1 MKKKLLEALK
11 TKFVGIDEAILDRIA
26 TKKAEGL
33 TDESKIT
40 ALVDGITIQYVIQ
53 SYGDYRANEANVSS
67 VNNYEEKYGLKD
79 GKPVEKGGDG
89 NGSGTGKE
97 GKKTYTA
104 DELDSYFNTK
114 LEEKWKPYQQEID
127 TYKAEKA
134 KSERQ
139 TLITSKAKELG
150 LTDSDMEFV
159 TVPDGKDVSEFLT
172 GYKQS
177 LINRGLKPAESEG
190 AQVGDEQ
197 VQNAVAD
204 DWLGSLTVSQ

>member
-89 NGSGTGKE
+89 NGSGIGKE

-104 DELDSYFNTK
+104 DELDSYLNTK
-114 LEEKWKPYQQEID
+114 LEEKWKPYQQEIE

>member
-104 DELDSYFNTK
+104 DELDSYLNTK
-114 LEEKWKPYQQEID
+114 LEEKWKPYQQEIE

-159 TVPDGKDVSEFLT
+159 TVSEGKDVSEFLT

>member
-11 TKFVGIDEAILDRIA
+11 TKFMGIDEAVLERMA
-26 TKKAEGL
+26 TKRAEGL

-40 ALVDGITIQYVIQ
+40 AIVDGITIQDVVK
-53 SYGDYRANEANVSS
+53 SYGDYRANEAATSS
-67 VNNYEEKYGLKD
+67 ISNYEARHGLKD
-79 GKPVEKGGDG
+79 GKPVTPDVNEE
-89 NGSGTGKE
+89 TGKE

-104 DELDSYFNTK
+104 DELDSYFNSK
-114 LEEKWKPYQQEID
+114 MEEKWKPYQQEID
-127 TYKAEKA
+127 AYKAEKA

-139 TLITSKAKELG
+139 ALITSKAKELG
-150 LTDSDMEFV
+150 LSDNDMEYV
-159 TVPDGKDVSEFLT
+159 TVPEDKDVAEFLT

>member
-1 MKKKLLEALK
+1 MKDKIFNALK
-11 TKFVGIDEAILDRIA
+11 VKFEGLEDSILLRIA
-26 TKKAEGL
+26 GKKAEGV
-33 TDESKIT
+33 TDEAKIT
-40 ALVDGITIQYVIQ
+40 TIVDGITLQDVVK
-53 SYGDYRANEANVSS
+53 SYGDYRANEAAKSS
-67 VNNYEEKYGLKD
+67 VSNYEEKHGLKD
-79 GKPVEKGGDG
+79 GKPVTTGENEEKGKG
-89 NGSGTGKE
+89 

-104 DELDSYFNTK
+104 EELDSYFSSK

-127 TYKAEKA
+127 NYKAEKA
-134 KSERQ
+134 KTERQ
-139 TLITSKAKELG
+139 ALITSKAKELG
-150 LTDSDMEFV
+150 LTDDDMEFV
-159 TVPDGKDVSEFLT
+159 TVPEGKDVSEFLT

>member
-1 MKKKLLEALK
+1 M
-11 TKFVGIDEAILDRIA
+11 
-26 TKKAEGL
+26 
-33 TDESKIT
+33 
-40 ALVDGITIQYVIQ
+40 
-53 SYGDYRANEANVSS
+53 
-67 VNNYEEKYGLKD
+67 KD

-104 DELDSYFNTK
+104 DELDSYLNTK
-114 LEEKWKPYQQEID
+114 LEEKWKPYQQEIE

-159 TVPDGKDVSEFLT
+159 TVPEGKDVSEFLT

>member
-104 DELDSYFNTK
+104 DELDSYLNTK
-114 LEEKWKPYQQEID
+114 LEEKWKPYQQEIE

-159 TVPDGKDVSEFLT
+159 TVPEGKDVSEFLT

>member
-1 MKKKLLEALK
+1 MKKKLLDALK
-11 TKFVGIDEAILDRIA
+11 TKFVGIDEVILERIA
-26 TKKAEGL
+26 EKKAEGV
-33 TDESKIT
+33 TDEAKIT
-40 ALVDGITIQYVIQ
+40 TIVDGITLQDVVK
-53 SYGDYRANEANVSS
+53 SYGDYRANEAAKSS
-67 VNNYEEKYGLKD
+67 VSNYEEKHGLKD

-104 DELDSYFNTK
+104 DELDSYLNTK
-114 LEEKWKPYQQEID
+114 LEEKWKPYQQEIE

-159 TVPDGKDVSEFLT
+159 TVPEGKDVSEFLT

>member
-79 GKPVEKGGDG
+79 GKPVTTGGNEG
-89 NGSGTGKE
+89 EGKE

-127 TYKAEKA
+127 SYKAEKA

-150 LTDSDMEFV
+150 LTDGDMEFV

-204 DWLGSLTVSQ
+204 DWLGSLTVTQ

>member
-89 NGSGTGKE
+89 NGSGIGKE

-104 DELDSYFNTK
+104 DELDSYLNTK
-114 LEEKWKPYQQEID
+114 LEEKWKPYQQEIE

-159 TVPDGKDVSEFLT
+159 TVPEGKDVSEFLT

>member
-11 TKFVGIDEAILDRIA
+11 TKFIGVDEAVLERMA
-26 TKKAEGL
+26 TKRAEGL

-40 ALVDGITIQYVIQ
+40 AIVDGITIQDVVK
-53 SYGDYRANEANVSS
+53 SYGDYRANEAAASS
-67 VNNYEEKYGLKD
+67 VSNYEEKHGLKD
-79 GKPVEKGGDG
+79 GKPVTKGV
-89 NGSGTGKE
+89 NEETGKE

-104 DELDSYFNTK
+104 DELDSYFNSK
-114 LEEKWKPYQQEID
+114 MEEKWKPYQQEID
-127 TYKAEKA
+127 AYKAEKA

-139 TLITSKAKELG
+139 ALITSKAKELG
-150 LTDSDMEFV
+150 LSDNDMEYV
-159 TVPDGKDVSEFLT
+159 TVPEDKDVAEFLT

-204 DWLGSLTVSQ
+204 DWLGSLTVSL

>member
-11 TKFVGIDEAILDRIA
+11 TKFMGIDEAVLERMA
-26 TKKAEGL
+26 TKRAEGL

-40 ALVDGITIQYVIQ
+40 AIVDGITIQDVVK
-53 SYGDYRANEANVSS
+53 SYGDYRANEAAASS
-67 VNNYEEKYGLKD
+67 VSNYEEKHGLKD
-79 GKPVEKGGDG
+79 GKPVTKGV
-89 NGSGTGKE
+89 NEETGKE

-104 DELDSYFNTK
+104 DELDSYFNSK
-114 LEEKWKPYQQEID
+114 MEEKWKPYQQEID
-127 TYKAEKA
+127 AYKAEKA

-139 TLITSKAKELG
+139 ALITSKAKELG
-150 LTDSDMEFV
+150 LSDNDMEYV
-159 TVPDGKDVSEFLT
+159 TVPEDKDVAEFLT

>member
-1 MKKKLLEALK
+1 MKKKLLDALK
-11 TKFVGIDEAILDRIA
+11 TKFSGVSEVILDRIA
-26 TKKAEGL
+26 TKKAEGV
-33 TDESKIT
+33 TDESQIT
-40 ALVDGITIQYVIQ
+40 AIVDGINFQYVLT
-53 SYGDYRANEANVSS
+53 SYGDYRANEANISS

-79 GKPVEKGGDG
+79 GKPVEKGG
-89 NGSGTGKE
+89 SGEETGKE

-104 DELDSYFNTK
+104 DELDSYFNSK
-114 LEEKWKPYQQEID
+114 LDEKLKPYQQEID

-159 TVPDGKDVSEFLT
+159 TVPEDKDVSEFLT

-204 DWLGSLTVSQ
+204 DWLGSLTASQ

>member
-11 TKFVGIDEAILDRIA
+11 TKFVGIDEAVLERIA
-26 TKKAEGL
+26 AKKAEGV
-33 TDESKIT
+33 TDESQIT
-40 ALVDGITIQYVIQ
+40 TIVAGTSIQ
-53 SYGDYRANEANVSS
+53 DVVKLYGDYRANEANVTS
-67 VNNYEEKYGLKD
+67 VSNYEAKHGLKD

-89 NGSGTGKE
+89 NGTEKE

-104 DELDSYFNTK
+104 DELDNYFNSK
-114 LEEKWKPYQQEID
+114 MEEKWKPYQQEID

-134 KSERQ
+134 KSDRQ
-139 TLITSKAKELG
+139 NLIAGKVKELG
-150 LTDSDMEFV
+150 LTDDDMEFV
-159 TVPDGKDVSEFLT
+159 TVPENKEVTEYLT

-177 LINRGLKPAESEG
+177 LINRGLKPAESTG

-204 DWLGSLTVSQ
+204 DWLGSLAVSQ

>member
-11 TKFVGIDEAILDRIA
+11 TKFVGIDEAILERMA
-26 TKKAEGL
+26 TKRAEGL

-40 ALVDGITIQYVIQ
+40 AIVDGITIQDVVK
-53 SYGDYRANEANVSS
+53 SYGDYRANEAAASS
-67 VNNYEEKYGLKD
+67 VSNYEEKHGLKD
-79 GKPVEKGGDG
+79 GKPVTKGV
-89 NGSGTGKE
+89 NEETGKE

-104 DELDSYFNTK
+104 DELDSYFNSK
-114 LEEKWKPYQQEID
+114 MEEKWKPYQQEID
-127 TYKAEKA
+127 AYKAEKA

-139 TLITSKAKELG
+139 ALITSKAKELG
-150 LTDSDMEFV
+150 LSDNDMEYV
-159 TVPDGKDVSEFLT
+159 TVPEDKDVAEFLT

-204 DWLGSLTVSQ
+204 DWLGSLTVS

>member
-150 LTDSDMEFV
+150 LTDGDMEFV
-159 TVPDGKDVSEFLT
+159 TVPDGKDISEFLT

-204 DWLGSLTVSQ
+204 DWLGSLTVTQ

>member
-104 DELDSYFNTK
+104 DELDSYLNTK
-114 LEEKWKPYQQEID
+114 LEEKWKPYQQEIE

-139 TLITSKAKELG
+139 ILITSKAKELG

-159 TVPDGKDVSEFLT
+159 TVPEGKDVSEFLT

>member
-11 TKFVGIDEAILDRIA
+11 TKFVGIDEAILERMA
-26 TKKAEGL
+26 TKRAEGL

-40 ALVDGITIQYVIQ
+40 AIVDGITIQDVVK
-53 SYGDYRANEANVSS
+53 SYGDYRANEAAASS
-67 VNNYEEKYGLKD
+67 VSNYEEKHGLKD
-79 GKPVEKGGDG
+79 GKPVTKGV
-89 NGSGTGKE
+89 NEETGKE

-104 DELDSYFNTK
+104 DELDSYFNSK
-114 LEEKWKPYQQEID
+114 MEEKWKPYQQEID

-139 TLITSKAKELG
+139 ALITSKAKELG
-150 LTDSDMEFV
+150 LSDNDMEYV
-159 TVPDGKDVSEFLT
+159 TVPEDKDVAEFLT

-204 DWLGSLTVSQ
+204 DWLGSLTVS

>member
-104 DELDSYFNTK
+104 DELDSYINTK
-114 LEEKWKPYQQEID
+114 LEEKWKPYQQEIE
-127 TYKAEKA
+127 TYKAEKE

-159 TVPDGKDVSEFLT
+159 TVPEDKDVSEFLT

>member
-11 TKFVGIDEAILDRIA
+11 TKFVGMDEAILDRIA

-104 DELDSYFNTK
+104 DELDSYLNTK
-114 LEEKWKPYQQEID
+114 LEEKWKPYQQEIE

-159 TVPDGKDVSEFLT
+159 TVPEDKDVSEFLT

>member
-104 DELDSYFNTK
+104 DELDNYLNTK
-114 LEEKWKPYQQEID
+114 LEEKWKPYQQEIE

-159 TVPDGKDVSEFLT
+159 TVPEDKDVSEFLT

>member
-11 TKFVGIDEAILDRIA
+11 TKFMGIDEAVLERMA
-26 TKKAEGL
+26 TKRAEGL

-40 ALVDGITIQYVIQ
+40 AIVDGITIQDVVK
-53 SYGDYRANEANVSS
+53 SYGDYRANEAAASS
-67 VNNYEEKYGLKD
+67 VSNYEEKHGLKD
-79 GKPVEKGGDG
+79 GKPVTKGV
-89 NGSGTGKE
+89 NEETGKE

-104 DELDSYFNTK
+104 DELDSYFNSK
-114 LEEKWKPYQQEID
+114 MEEKWKPYQQEID
-127 TYKAEKA
+127 AYKAEKA

-139 TLITSKAKELG
+139 ALITSKAKELG
-150 LTDSDMEFV
+150 LSDNDMEYV
-159 TVPDGKDVSEFLT
+159 TVPEDKDVTEFLT

>member
-1 MKKKLLEALK
+1 MKKKLLDALK
-11 TKFVGIDEAILDRIA
+11 TKFVGIDGVILERIA
-26 TKKAEGL
+26 EKKAEGV
-33 TDESKIT
+33 TDEAKIT
-40 ALVDGITIQYVIQ
+40 TIVDGITLQDVVK
-53 SYGDYRANEANVSS
+53 SYGDYRANEAAKSS
-67 VNNYEEKYGLKD
+67 VSNYEEKHGLKD
-79 GKPVEKGGDG
+79 GKPVTTTGENEEKGKG
-89 NGSGTGKE
+89 

-104 DELDSYFNTK
+104 EELDSYFSSK

-127 TYKAEKA
+127 NYKAEKA
-134 KSERQ
+134 KTERQ
-139 TLITSKAKELG
+139 ALITSKAKELG
-150 LTDSDMEFV
+150 LTDDDMEFV
-159 TVPDGKDVSEFLT
+159 TVPEGKDVSEFLT

>member
-33 TDESKIT
+33 TEESKIT

-104 DELDSYFNTK
+104 DELDSYLNTK
-114 LEEKWKPYQQEID
+114 LEEKWKP
-127 TYKAEKA
+127 
-134 KSERQ
+134 
-139 TLITSKAKELG
+139 
-150 LTDSDMEFV
+150 
-159 TVPDGKDVSEFLT
+159 
-172 GYKQS
+172 
-177 LINRGLKPAESEG
+177 
-190 AQVGDEQ
+190 
-197 VQNAVAD
+197 
-204 DWLGSLTVSQ
+204 

>member
-11 TKFVGIDEAILDRIA
+11 AKFVGIDEAILDRIA

-104 DELDSYFNTK
+104 DELDSYLNTK
-114 LEEKWKPYQQEID
+114 LEEKWKPYQQEIE

-159 TVPDGKDVSEFLT
+159 TVPEGKDVSEFLT

>member
-1 MKKKLLEALK
+1 MKKKLLDALK
-11 TKFVGIDEAILDRIA
+11 TKFVGIDEVILERIA
-26 TKKAEGL
+26 AKKAEGV
-33 TDESKIT
+33 TDEAKIT
-40 ALVDGITIQYVIQ
+40 AIVDGIMIQDVVK
-53 SYGDYRANEANVSS
+53 SYGDYRANEAASTSVS
-67 VNNYEEKYGLKD
+67 NYEERHGLKD
-79 GKPVEKGGDG
+79 GKPLEKGGSG
-89 NGSGTGKE
+89 NEAGKE
-97 GKKTYTA
+97 GKKTYTS
-104 DELDSYFNTK
+104 DELDNYFNSK
-114 LEEKWKPYQQEID
+114 MEEKWKPYQQKIEA
-127 TYKAEKA
+127 YEAEKA

-159 TVPDGKDVSEFLT
+159 TVPEDKDVSEFLT

>member
-159 TVPDGKDVSEFLT
+159 TVPEGKDVSEFLT

>member
-40 ALVDGITIQYVIQ
+40 ALVDGITIQDVVK

>member
-11 TKFVGIDEAILDRIA
+11 TKFMGIDEAVLERMA
-26 TKKAEGL
+26 TKRAEGL

-40 ALVDGITIQYVIQ
+40 AIVDGITIQDVVK
-53 SYGDYRANEANVSS
+53 SYGDYRANEAAASS
-67 VNNYEEKYGLKD
+67 VSNYEEKHGLKD
-79 GKPVEKGGDG
+79 GKPVTKGV
-89 NGSGTGKE
+89 NEETGKE

-104 DELDSYFNTK
+104 DELDSYFNSK
-114 LEEKWKPYQQEID
+114 MEEKWKPYQQEID
-127 TYKAEKA
+127 AYKAEKA

-139 TLITSKAKELG
+139 ALITSKAKELG
-150 LTDSDMEFV
+150 LSDNDMEYV
-159 TVPDGKDVSEFLT
+159 AVPEDKDVAEFLT